1 MSPDRRRRGQA
12 GPSKGDL
19 RERAILDAA
28 ERRLGLDGYETMKVE
43 TIASEVGISRASL
56 YFYFGSKQ
64 EVLTAL
70 VARTMQALAADEM
83 IGKGAAGAVTERGD
97 GGAETVRA
105 AIDLTVAAWREH
117 GTVMR
122 AAVELGPMVPEIGR
136 LWDDTVARFVQT
148 MTTVVREAGNRRG
161 PVNADE
167 IAHAL
172 CWMTERVLY
181 RASVDGAD
189 LEHAADVCHQVWTSA
204 LGLTD

>member
-1 MSPDRRRRGQA
+1 MSPERRRRGQG

-28 ERRLGLDGYETMKVE
+28 ERRLGLDGYEAMKVE

-83 IGKGAAGAVTERGD
+83 IAKGAADATTERDD

-122 AAVELGPMVPEIGR
+122 AAVELGPMVPEIGC

-148 MTTVVREAGNRRG
+148 MTTVARGAGKPRG
-161 PVNADE
+161 PVDAEE

-189 LEHAADVCHQVWTSA
+189 LEHTADVCHQVWTSA
-204 LGLTD
+204 LGLAD